1 MRLRRSSIQ
10 FEAAKK
16 FYTILKWGRPT
27 ISAKDHIGMSTSSSR
42 PSSIYDYEL
51 TLNENTFVEEAEGE
65 IFISQVQYITLSRLI
80 ICDKMSIPGS
90 SLICWCSSKRITHTE
105 CLEEMVLLDSVCA
118 AAANRFSGCL
128 LGVVLCAQLF
138 TGLLYYSCF
147 LWGLKSIEDRAKVV
161 LLILLSLALSIYNS
175 LLYTNMFPISKAT
188 GLDGTIPPAWVGTG
202 IAYAAQDEGDQ
213 AMAVFR
219 IAVRLFHGCHL
230 PTLYMGMQYLGM
242 HNSKL
247 AEQIL
252 ACSSWKKNIY
262 NELGVVAY
270 NMKE

>member
-65 IFISQVQYITLSRLI
+65 IFISQISQEIDLKSMTIVNASNLSTPFASFSFR
-80 ICDKMSIPGS
+80 S
-90 SLICWCSSKRITHTE
+90 
-105 CLEEMVLLDSVCA
+105 A
-118 AAANRFSGCL
+118 ASFG
-128 LGVVLCAQLF
+128 
-138 TGLLYYSCF
+138 
-147 LWGLKSIEDRAKVV
+147 GLKSIEDRAKVV